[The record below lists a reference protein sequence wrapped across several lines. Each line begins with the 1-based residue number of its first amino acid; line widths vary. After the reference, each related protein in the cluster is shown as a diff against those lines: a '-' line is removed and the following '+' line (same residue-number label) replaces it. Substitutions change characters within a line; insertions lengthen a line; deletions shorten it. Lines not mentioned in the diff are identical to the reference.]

1 MTSKLLLIVPDSPTA
16 QGNVY
21 MSSALKAAFEEK
33 AEMIKERTFL
43 GRIGRPVIVEDG
55 VTKAFEA
62 DKLVPLTEASHIVTE
77 IVRENATF
85 LCTIEIL
92 DTPEGKKLKDLIT
105 GPGIELKMA
114 GSAEEVEESGPY
126 RYIKKYRLASINAVP
141 IEAPPA
147 PILHLP
153 PPPKD
158 G

>member
-33 AEMIKERTFL
+33 AEMIKKRTFL
-43 GRIGRPVIVEDG
+43 GRIGRPVVVEGG

-62 DKLVPLTEASHIVTE
+62 DKLVPLTEASHIVTSIE
-77 IVRENATF
+77 RENSAYH
-85 LCTIEIL
+85 CTIEIL
-92 DTPEGKKLKDLIT
+92 NTPEGKKLKDLIA

-114 GSAEEVEESGPY
+114 GSSEEMEESGPY
-126 RYIKKYRLASINAVP
+126 RYIKKYKLASVNAIP

-158 G
+158 D